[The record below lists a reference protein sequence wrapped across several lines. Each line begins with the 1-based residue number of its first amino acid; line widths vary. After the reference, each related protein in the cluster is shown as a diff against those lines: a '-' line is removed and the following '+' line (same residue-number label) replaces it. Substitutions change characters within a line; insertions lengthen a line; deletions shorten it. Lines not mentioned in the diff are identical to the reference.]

1 MPYVVPYMGEEDQ
14 HLSRAD
20 VERLSRLAMEEGR
33 SQAEIVRAAVGLR
46 AGTHRAAELRARGRV
61 GGRRVFGRRCAGG
74 GPARRVRRVTL
85 IVDAAPLVA
94 LGDSR
99 DRLHGAVGDVLR
111 AEGGDLV
118 VPAAVSAEVDY
129 LIRRR
134 GSAAAARAFLRDVAA
149 GRFRVE
155 GLTADVHGT
164 AARLDEQYTDL
175 DLGLADLSVVILAHR
190 FRTRRLLTFDER
202 DFRAVTPLAGGSFA
216 MLPRDSTGG

>member
-1 MPYVVPYMGEEDQ
+1 M
-14 HLSRAD
+14 
-20 VERLSRLAMEEGR
+20 
-33 SQAEIVRAAVGLR
+33 
-46 AGTHRAAELRARGRV
+46 
-61 GGRRVFGRRCAGG
+61 
-74 GPARRVRRVTL
+74 TL

-99 DRLHGAVGDVLR
+99 DRLHHAIGDVLR

-118 VPAAVSAEVDY
+118 VPAPVSAEVDY

-155 GLTADVHGT
+155 GLTADEHGT
-164 AARLDEQYTDL
+164 AARLDEQYADL
-175 DLGLADLSVVILAHR
+175 DLGLADLSVVVLAHR

-202 DFRAVTPLAGGSFA
+202 DFRAVKPLAGGSFTL
-216 MLPRDSTGG
+216 LPRDETD

>member
-1 MPYVVPYMGEEDQ
+1 
-14 HLSRAD
+14 
-20 VERLSRLAMEEGR
+20 
-33 SQAEIVRAAVGLR
+33 
-46 AGTHRAAELRARGRV
+46 
-61 GGRRVFGRRCAGG
+61 
-74 GPARRVRRVTL
+74 VTL

-99 DRLHGAVGDVLR
+99 DPLHSAVGELMR

-118 VPAAVSAEVDY
+118 VPAPVSAEVDY

-134 GSAAAARAFLRDVAA
+134 GSALAARAFLRDVAA

-155 GLTADVHGT
+155 GLTADEHGT
-164 AARLDEQYTDL
+164 VARLDEQYAAL

-202 DFRAVTPLAGGSFA
+202 DFRAVAPLSGGSFTL
-216 MLPRDSTGG
+216 LPRDNAGP